1 MMSVAV
7 TPARPLPSATTFR
20 QHCLQASRITLT
32 NLNVL
37 QTDAS
42 GSLIL
47 NSLNVP
53 QTGAFG
59 RLTLNKLNVLQTD
72 ASGSL
77 TLNVLQTNASGSLTL
92 NNLNVLQTNAPGSL
106 TLTKINVL
114 QTDASGSLEA
124 VRSALGALP
133 QDSVVLRYLLATP
146 NDITVSDIDLAAAS
160 KGTVLGFNV
169 EPSEAVL
176 AAAKKQGTAP
186 VTPLFGTLMSAFT
199 VSCFSC

>member
-1 MMSVAV
+1 MMLMTSSRYQVSC
-7 TPARPLPSATTFR
+7 TCNTDECCSHTGKEISCDNFQ
-20 QHCLQASRITLT
+20 QHCLQASGITLT

-37 QTDAS
+37 QSNASGTLTLTNMNVLQTDA
-42 GSLIL
+42 
-47 NSLNVP
+47 
-53 QTGAFG
+53 FG
-59 RLTLNKLNVLQTD
+59 GLTLNDLNVLQTD
-72 ASGSL
+72 TSGSL
-77 TLNVLQTNASGSLTL
+77 TLSVLQSNASGI
-92 NNLNVLQTNAPGSL
+92 L
-106 TLTKINVL
+106 TLTNLNVL

-186 VTPLFGTLMSAFT
+186 VTPLFGTLVSALDVYG
-199 VSCFSC
+199 VSCS